1 MSEQSHTNSASFI
14 DLPMPK
20 NPSARSTYSL
30 AFVTATFAASIV
42 SNDRNSVRR
51 SRPLP
56 YFSRMRS

>member
-1 MSEQSHTNSASFI
+1 
-14 DLPMPK
+14 MPK